1 MQGQD
6 ITTVEIP
13 LKLFKT
19 YNCTMITWTWPFA
32 KIVQVK
38 KNFGA
43 TDENRN
49 KSYLSGTLKQEISQ
63 FCSPTVLEEL

>member
-1 MQGQD
+1 M
-6 ITTVEIP
+6 I
-13 LKLFKT
+13 LFKT
-19 YNCTMITWTWPFA
+19 CNCTMITWTWPFA

-49 KSYLSGTLKQEISQ
+49 KSYLSGTLRQKITQ
-63 FCSPTVLEEL
+63 FC